1 MIATLCQDGND
12 DFSAF
17 GRFTSRRQ
25 ESPLRRPEP
34 MSSPPESQRQ
44 AGKSSASGAASTA
57 LDQLTDCLRLVYNHM
72 LSKGIA
78 RSLGVSPH
86 TVDMRLRTAMKV
98 LGVATRIDAA
108 RLLMQDEH
116 GPDVLP
122 ALPLL
127 DEYAGDAG
135 TDQAYQSLIYGP
147 SDMVSG
153 AESAIFRASAS
164 VAGAAEVGLDP
175 ARTDAH
181 QLHNPTFDP
190 SAVGPPRTAD
200 ALMTS
205 EAVTLG
211 SRSGTGTSDPGSGA
225 RPLASPPLP
234 WGERNT
240 LSVPMRLAW
249 IAGISIG
256 SALGFGAILSA
267 LQSLKS
273 LL

>member
-1 MIATLCQDGND
+1 M
-12 DFSAF
+12 SAASE
-17 GRFTSRRQ
+17 T
-25 ESPLRRPEP
+25 PRP
-34 MSSPPESQRQ
+34 
-44 AGKSSASGAASTA
+44 ASSASASSA
-57 LDQLTDCLRLVYNHM
+57 PASNLDHLTDGQRDCLRLVYNHM
-72 LSKGIA
+72 TSKDIA

-122 ALPLL
+122 LISPLAP
-127 DEYAGDAG
+127 EAGAG
-135 TDQAYQSLIYGP
+135 QTYQPLIYGS
-147 SDMVSG
+147 SDMASE
-153 AESAIFRASAS
+153 AESVTFGSSASA
-164 VAGAAEVGLDP
+164 VGDAQFGQDP

-181 QLHNPTFDP
+181 QLLKSRFDP
-190 SAVGPPRTAD
+190 SAGGPPRTAD

-205 EAVTLG
+205 EAVMLG
-211 SRSGTGTSDPGSGA
+211 SRSGAGTSDPGSGA

-267 LQSLKS
+267 LQSLKA